1 MPERFAPNLDILPES
16 QKTLWAELKG
26 TPDDFVL
33 YGGTALALRLGHRT
47 SVDFDFFSNRPFD
60 PEALYAAIPYLHG
73 AVVQQMAPNT
83 LTCSV
88 DRGGPVQVSFFG
100 GLALNRVADPDEADG
115 AGIAVASLLD
125 VGAAKAKVVVA
136 RPSWKDYVD
145 MDAILEA
152 GEPLARVLC
161 AAVALYGPPYS
172 PLLTLKALTFFDD
185 LGEEVRE
192 DVRARLRAAVAGVRP
207 EELGALPVSVGV
219 KEAAA

>member
-16 QKTLWAELKG
+16 QKALWAELG
-26 TPDDFVL
+26 TTPHDFVL

-60 PEALYAAIPYLHG
+60 PETLYAAVPYLRD
-73 AVVQQMAPNT
+73 AAVQQMAPNT

-88 DRGGPVQVSFFG
+88 DRGGAVQVSFFG
-100 GLALNRVADPDEADG
+100 GLALNRVVDPDEAEG

-145 MDAILEA
+145 MDAILRA

-185 LGEEVRE
+185 LGDEIRE
-192 DVRARLRAAVAGVRP
+192 DVRARLRTAVAGVRP
-207 EELGALPVSVGV
+207 EELGALPVSAGV